1 MLKKIFKSNHFFGIV
16 PLFFTIFFIII
27 LVQYSFISLEAMFYD
42 FKIKMDFGTKFED
55 NLVIINIDEESD
67 QFLGEKYPYTYAS
80 HMRLFKRLSE
90 DKPKII
96 NYFVNLLD
104 PESIQ
109 EQNNLVKLRD
119 EIKSYVSS
127 DGIFRFATYEDEWG
141 EYLPPVELQA
151 FGHSIA
157 RLKQTPAN
165 FAKDDIIRSVPL
177 IHHGEPSIHLWT
189 ANKYRSFKGEGPLEI
204 KNIQGAFYLREDDT
218 TFALF
223 RYYTSP
229 VEGKSKIKTIPFHQ
243 VVVGDYPEGFFKDK
257 MVLIG
262 PTYLSNR
269 DNFVMTPFNRESY
282 ESTRMNIHAERIQA
296 LLQNKTIFRIPRQ
309 ISTILSIVLA
319 VFLSFGISRL
329 RPTTG
334 LFIIISIMLA
344 LVLLSYLIFLIFGY
358 WLYTTH
364 LILSVFIVYYIW
376 IPFRAIGEYQ
386 QRFAIEEEAKLL
398 KKVENLKQNFIS
410 LMSHDLKTPMAKI
423 SGIAENM
430 LQRGPDD
437 PNFDRNLDSIITSTA
452 DLNNFISSILDLT
465 KIESRK
471 LVLNKTSVDINQIIE
486 GSIQKIEK
494 EPAHKNVDFNL
505 DLPPLYPIQVDA
517 LLIRRVIHNLVEN
530 ALKYSKENPQIK
542 IKTWDDPEWVY
553 IEISDNGVGI
563 DSSDL
568 DHVFDKFYRVKNDAS
583 HRIKGTGLGLYLVK
597 YFVELHGGSISVESA
612 LGKGTIFK
620 IILVNA

>member
-1 MLKKIFKSNHFFGIV
+1 MLKKIFKTNNFFGVV
-16 PLFFTIFFIII
+16 PLFFTIFFIVI

-42 FKIKMDFGTKFED
+42 FKIKMDIGTQFED
-55 NLVIINIDEESD
+55 NIVIINIDEESD

-90 DKPKII
+90 GGPKII

-104 PESIQ
+104 PESVQ
-109 EQNNLVKLRD
+109 EQNNLVRLRN
-119 EIKSYVSS
+119 EIDKFNKNKGV
-127 DGIFRFATYEDEWG
+127 FRFATYEDEWG
-141 EYLPPVELQA
+141 EYLPPVELQS

-157 RLKQTPAN
+157 RLKESPAN

-189 ANKYRSFKGEGPLEI
+189 ANKYRSFDGKGPLEI
-204 KNIQGAFYLREDDT
+204 KNIQGAFYVREDDT

-223 RYYTSP
+223 RYTTSP

-243 VVVGDYPEGFFKDK
+243 VVVGDYPEGLFKDK
-257 MVLIG
+257 IVLIG

-269 DNFVMTPFNRESY
+269 DNFVMTPFNRESF
-282 ESTRMNIHAERIQA
+282 EATRMNVHAERIA
-296 LLQNKTIFRIPRQ
+296 SLLQNKTVYRIPRQ
-309 ISTILSIVLA
+309 ISTILSIVMA
-319 VFLSFGISRL
+319 IFLSFGISRL

-334 LFIIISIMLA
+334 LFIIISIMVA
-344 LVLLSYLIFLIFGY
+344 LVLLSYLIFLLFGY

-386 QRFAIEEEAKLL
+386 QRFAIEEESKLL

-423 SGIAENM
+423 TGIAENM
-430 LQRGPDD
+430 LQRGPQD
-437 PNFDRNLDSIITSTA
+437 PNFDKNLDSIITSTS
-452 DLNNFISSILDLT
+452 DLNKFISSILDLT

-471 LVLNKTSVDINQIIE
+471 LVLNKTSIDITQIIE
-486 GSIQKIEK
+486 TSVEKIEK
-494 EPAHKNVDFNL
+494 DPHYKEVDFNL
-505 DLPPLYPIQVDA
+505 ELAPIYPIQVDA
-517 LLIRRVIHNLVEN
+517 LLIRRVVHNLVEN
-530 ALKYSKENPQIK
+530 AIKYSSSNPQIK
-542 IKTWDDPEWVY
+542 IKTWDDPNWVY
-553 IEISDNGVGI
+553 IEITDNGVGI
-563 DSSDL
+563 APDDL

-583 HRIKGTGLGLYLVK
+583 HTIKGTGLGLYLVK
-597 YFVELHGGSISVESA
+597 YFVELHGGQISVQST
-612 LGKGTIFK
+612 LGKGTSFK
-620 IILVNA
+620 IKLVNA